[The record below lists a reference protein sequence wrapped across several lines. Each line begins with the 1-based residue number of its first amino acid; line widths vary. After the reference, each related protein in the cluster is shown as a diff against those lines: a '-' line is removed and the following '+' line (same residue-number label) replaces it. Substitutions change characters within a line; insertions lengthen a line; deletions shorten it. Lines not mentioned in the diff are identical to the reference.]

1 MLIWSLPLE
10 SGKSRL
16 EKARNPSHTWNCRQ
30 PYCGPVSP
38 YQHPCVSALAYWRR
52 RTEHRK
58 IKKKKKIIPIKSNW
72 LRFPRDDENSSVQT
86 VLYWRRTIL
95 FTMLG
100 TVPLSPLPWSSF
112 KMFTA
117 AEFSSRFPLKTDWGR
132 GGEGWLKMTQINP
145 IWKPVFF
152 FFFLEK
158 KH

>member
-58 IKKKKKIIPIKSNW
+58 IKKKKKSSPSNQTGSD
-72 LRFPRDDENSSVQT
+72 FPGTMRTVQYK
-86 VLYWRRTIL
+86 LCCIGGGPS
-95 FTMLG
+95 F
-100 TVPLSPLPWSSF
+100 LPCW
-112 KMFTA
+112 
-117 AEFSSRFPLKTDWGR
+117 EPFPSLPFLDPRLKCLLLQNFLAGFPWKQIGGGGGR
-132 GGEGWLKMTQINP
+132 GGWRWLRSIPFENQS
-145 IWKPVFF
+145 FF